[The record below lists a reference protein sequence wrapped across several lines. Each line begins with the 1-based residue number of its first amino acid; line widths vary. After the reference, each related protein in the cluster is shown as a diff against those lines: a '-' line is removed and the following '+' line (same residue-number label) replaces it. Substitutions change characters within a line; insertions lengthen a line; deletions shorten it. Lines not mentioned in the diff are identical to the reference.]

1 MVITGKMEKR
11 KKWMW
16 VLLGVGI
23 TILLMSTVFMVGV
36 KYEKLNF
43 DRVVDGDTFWVKD
56 FRDGS
61 EWKVRLWGVDAPTEG
76 ECYFDESTKLL
87 EEKIQGKK
95 LTFVRKGYDGFGRIL
110 AKVYVDGDSLEE
122 ILLEAGAAK
131 VYDAN
136 KVHDDLKPSAG
147 YIQRLKKVEEKAK
160 NESVGVWSEECFK

>member
-1 MVITGKMEKR
+1 MVITGKMEEM
-11 KKWMW
+11 KKGIWILVG
-16 VLLGVGI
+16 VLGAIVVL
-23 TILLMSTVFMVGV
+23 TQVFLVGV